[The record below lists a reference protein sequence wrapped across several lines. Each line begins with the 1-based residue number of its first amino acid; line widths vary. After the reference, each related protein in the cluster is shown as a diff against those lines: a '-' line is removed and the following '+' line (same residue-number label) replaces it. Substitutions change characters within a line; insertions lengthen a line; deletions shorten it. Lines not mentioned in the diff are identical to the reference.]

1 MGDLPE
7 VSVSPK
13 ELIFEGGDAS
23 KPIARH
29 LALTNPHNRGESP
42 PGSDAFPDPPRG
54 RLR

>member
-1 MGDLPE
+1 MADLPE